1 LGGVARKASV
11 KPVKASFLAR
21 PEFKADPYPFY
32 ARMREEAPAF
42 RLSIPFPRQLWL
54 LTRYDDIVGMLK
66 DERLSRDLLAKLPW
80 FPRFARPLLDNM
92 LGREPP
98 DHGRLRKLVSMAF
111 TPRRIDELRG
121 EVERVCED
129 LLSVAPSGRPFDL
142 VADYALPLPLTVIAG
157 LLGVPPEDRKRFHS
171 MVRGS
176 LPLGVPTGSL
186 LDIPRALPS
195 VWQLMR
201 YFRGLFAERRLRPR
215 DDLFSALVQ
224 AEQDGDRLSAD
235 ELLGTAMLLVAA
247 GYETT
252 VHVIASGAL
261 ALLQNPDERARFVEG
276 RGRADRAIEELLRYT
291 SPVEMTTP
299 RIALEDIPFASVT
312 IPRGSLVSGVL
323 GSANRDESHFVGP
336 DRLDLGR
343 EPNKHVAFGVGHHFC
358 LGASLARLEAR
369 IALTTLFRRR
379 PALRLAQ
386 PADSLRWR
394 QSLPLRALTALP
406 VIS

>member
-1 LGGVARKASV
+1 MN
-11 KPVKASFLAR
+11 PVKASFLAR
-21 PEFKADPYPFY
+21 SEFKADPYPFY
-32 ARMREEAPAF
+32 ARMRHEEPVF
-42 RLSIPFPRQLWL
+42 RLSIPFPAQLWL
-54 LTRYDDIVGMLK
+54 LTRYDDIVVMLK
-66 DERLSRDLLAKLPW
+66 DERLSRDLLAKMPW

-121 EVERVCED
+121 QVERVCED
-129 LLSVAPSGRPFDL
+129 LLSAAPSGRPFDL

-157 LLGVPPEDRKRFHS
+157 LVGVPPRDRQRFHIL
-171 MVRGS
+171 VRGS

-201 YFRGLFAERRLRPR
+201 YFRRLFAERRLRPR
-215 DDLFSALVQ
+215 DDLFSALVL
-224 AEQDGDRLSAD
+224 AEAGGDRLSAD

-252 VHVIASGAL
+252 VHLIASGAL
-261 ALLQNPDERARFVEG
+261 ALLQNPDERARFGNDPGV
-276 RGRADRAIEELLRYT
+276 ADRAIEELLRYT

-299 RIALEDIPFASVT
+299 RITLEDMAFASVT
-312 IPRGSLVSGVL
+312 IPKGSLVSGVL
-323 GSANRDESHFVGP
+323 GSANRDESRFVEP

-386 PADSLRWR
+386 PAESLRWR
-394 QSLPLRALTALP
+394 KSLPLRALTALP

>member
-1 LGGVARKASV
+1 MAECALRTQFYESAAAELNVLRTLGTPAQVVHKDLKGASGEYSETRCSLPEFLGGAAREPSV
-11 KPVKASFLAR
+11 ELVKASFLAR

-32 ARMREEAPAF
+32 ARMRQEAPVF
-42 RLSIPFPRQLWL
+42 RLSIPIPEQLWL
-54 LTRYDDIVGMLK
+54 LTRYDDIVVMLK

-98 DHGRLRKLVSMAF
+98 DHGRVRKLVSMAF

-121 EVERVCED
+121 QVERVCED
-129 LLSVAPSGRPFDL
+129 LLSAAPSGRPFDL

-157 LLGVPPEDRKRFHS
+157 LLGVPPGDRQRFHIL
-171 MVRGS
+171 VRGS

-224 AEQDGDRLSAD
+224 AEADGDRLSPD

-252 VHVIASGAL
+252 VHLIASGTL
-261 ALLQNPDERARFVEG
+261 ALLRHPDERARFGEE
-276 RGRADRAIEELLRYT
+276 RGIADSAIE
-291 SPVEMTTP
+291 
-299 RIALEDIPFASVT
+299 
-312 IPRGSLVSGVL
+312 
-323 GSANRDESHFVGP
+323 
-336 DRLDLGR
+336 
-343 EPNKHVAFGVGHHFC
+343 
-358 LGASLARLEAR
+358 
-369 IALTTLFRRR
+369 
-379 PALRLAQ
+379 
-386 PADSLRWR
+386 
-394 QSLPLRALTALP
+394 
-406 VIS
+406 

>member
-1 LGGVARKASV
+1 M

-21 PEFKADPYPFY
+21 PEFKADPHPFY
-32 ARMREEAPAF
+32 ARMRDEAPVF
-42 RLSIPFPRQLWL
+42 RLAIPIPGQYWL
-54 LTRYDDIVGMLK
+54 LTRYDDIVAMLK
-66 DERLSRDLLAKLPW
+66 DERFSRDLLPKLPW
-80 FPRFARPLLDNM
+80 LPRFLRPLLDNM

-129 LLSVAPSGRPFDL
+129 LLSAAPTDRPFDL
-142 VADYALPLPLTVIAG
+142 VADYALPLPLTIIAK
-157 LLGVPPEDRKRFHS
+157 LLGVPPEDRHRFHVL
-171 MVRGS
+171 VRGS
-176 LPLGVPTGSL
+176 LPIVVPTGSL
-186 LDIPRALPS
+186 LDIPRGLPS
-195 VWQLMR
+195 AWLLMR

-215 DDLFSALVQ
+215 DDLISALVQ
-224 AEQDGDRLSAD
+224 AETAGDRLSAD
-235 ELLGTAMLLVAA
+235 ELLGTAILLVAA

-252 VHVIASGAL
+252 VHLIASGAL
-261 ALLQNPDERARFVEG
+261 ALLQNPDERARFVEDAG
-276 RGRADRAIEELLRYT
+276 LADSAIEELLRYT

-299 RIALEDIPFASVT
+299 RITLEDVAFASVT
-312 IPRGSLVSGVL
+312 IPKGSLVSGVL
-323 GSANRDESHFVGP
+323 GSANRDESQFVEP

-343 EPNKHVAFGVGHHFC
+343 QPNKHVALGVGHHFC

-379 PALRLAQ
+379 PALRLAR
-386 PADSLRWR
+386 PAESLRWR
-394 QSLPLRALTALP
+394 KALPLRALTALP